1 MTVVPDCI
9 KKTVAVTGAA
19 GFIGSRLVERLA
31 QSDHVNRVIA
41 LDCLPLDISYPKVTA
56 LQKDILESTA
66 DILRKY
72 QVDAVV
78 HLAFL
83 LRPGHDRKA
92 AHRVNISGTAQVI
105 DDCRAAG
112 IKHLVYLSSTTV
124 YGARSGTE
132 QPYTEESP
140 LRPVRGF
147 QYAENKAAAELKL
160 RTFAMNNP
168 NSRVTIL
175 RGCTVMAAQCN
186 NFVTEVFFR
195 LASVRVLGAD
205 PQMQFIH
212 LDDLLDAFELCLLKS
227 VSGVFNI
234 TGEGTV
240 AYSEIASIAGRR
252 AITLPAPLLR
262 AIAWVTWMLR
272 LQNDSPACGIEYARW
287 PWVASNEKL
296 ARETGFRPKHTSRE
310 TLISSVLAGG

>member
-92 AHRVNISGTAQVI
+92 AHRVNVSGTAQVI

-140 LRPVRGF
+140 VRPVRGF

-272 LQNDSPACGIEYARW
+272 LQNSPACGIEYARW

-310 TLISSVLAGG
+310 TLMSSVLAGG

>member
-1 MTVVPDCI
+1 MSK
-9 KKTVAVTGAA
+9 KKTIAVTGAA
-19 GFIGSRLVERLA
+19 GFIGSRLVKRLA
-31 QSDHVNRVIA
+31 QSDHVDSVIA
-41 LDCLPLDISYPKVTA
+41 LDCLPLDISHPKVTA
-56 LQKDILESTA
+56 FQKDIRESTA

-72 QVDAVV
+72 RVDAVV

-92 AHRVNISGTAQVI
+92 AHRVNVSGTTQMI
-105 DDCRAAG
+105 HDCWAVG

-124 YGARSGTE
+124 YGARSGAE

-140 LRPVRGF
+140 VRPVRGF

-160 RTFAMNNP
+160 KTFAMNNP

-175 RGCTVMAAQCN
+175 RGCTVMAPQCE

-227 VSGVFNI
+227 ASGVFNI

-252 AITLPAPLLR
+252 AITLPALLLA
-262 AIAWVTWMLR
+262 AITWITWMLR
-272 LQNDSPACGIEYARW
+272 LQSDSPACGVEYARW

-296 ARETGFRPKHTSRE
+296 TRETGFRPKHTSRE
-310 TLISSVLAGG
+310 ALMSSVLANS

>member
-1 MTVVPDCI
+1 MSN

-19 GFIGSRLVERLA
+19 GFIGSKLVERLA
-31 QSDHVNRVIA
+31 QSDHVDRVIA
-41 LDCLPLDISYPKVTA
+41 LDCLPLNISYPKVTA
-56 LQKDILESTA
+56 FRKDIRESTA

-83 LRPGHDRKA
+83 LRPGHDRKTA
-92 AHRVNISGTAQVI
+92 YSVNVSGTAQVI
-105 DDCRAAG
+105 HDCWTVG

-124 YGARSGTE
+124 YGTRCGDE

-140 LRPVRGF
+140 VRPVRGF

-160 RTFAMNNP
+160 RTFAMSNP
-168 NSRVTIL
+168 NSCVTIL
-175 RGCTVMAAQCN
+175 RGCTVMAPQCE
-186 NFVTEVFFR
+186 NFVAEVFFR

-212 LDDLLDAFELCLLKS
+212 LDDLLDAFELCLMKPA
-227 VSGVFNI
+227 SGVFNI

-252 AITLPAPLLR
+252 AISLPAPLLTV
-262 AIAWVTWMLR
+262 ITWVTWMLR
-272 LQNDSPACGIEYARW
+272 LQSDSPACGTEYARW

-296 ARETGFRPKHTSRE
+296 KRETGFRPKHTSRE
-310 TLISSVLAGG
+310 ALMSSVLAGS

>member
-1 MTVVPDCI
+1 MSK

-19 GFIGSRLVERLA
+19 GFIGSRLVKRLA
-31 QSDHVNRVIA
+31 QSDHVDSVIA
-41 LDCLPLDISYPKVTA
+41 LDCLPLDISYPKVTTF
-56 LQKDILESTA
+56 QKDIQESTA

-72 QVDAVV
+72 RVDAVV

-92 AHRVNISGTAQVI
+92 AHRVNVSGTAQVI
-105 DDCRAAG
+105 HDCWAAG

-132 QPYTEESP
+132 EPYTEESP
-140 LRPVRGF
+140 VRPVRGF

-160 RTFAMNNP
+160 RTFAMNNS

-175 RGCTVMAAQCN
+175 RGCTVMAPQCE

-212 LDDLLDAFELCLLKS
+212 LDDLLDAFELCLLKPAY
-227 VSGVFNI
+227 GVFNI
-234 TGEGTV
+234 TGEGSV

-252 AITLPAPLLR
+252 SIILPAPLLA
-262 AIAWVTWMLR
+262 AITWVTWMLR
-272 LQNDSPACGIEYARW
+272 LQSDSPACGIEYARW

-296 ARETGFRPKHTSRE
+296 TRETGFRPKHTSRE
-310 TLISSVLAGG
+310 TLMSSVLADS

>member
-1 MTVVPDCI
+1 MI
-9 KKTVAVTGAA
+9 SKKKTVAVTGAA

-31 QSDHVNRVIA
+31 QSDHVDSVIA
-41 LDCLPLDISYPKVTA
+41 LDCLPLDISHPKVTA
-56 LQKDILESTA
+56 FKKDIRESTA
-66 DILRKY
+66 DILRKH
-72 QVDAVV
+72 QVDAVI

-83 LRPGHDRKA
+83 LRPGHDPKA
-92 AHRVNISGTAQVI
+92 AHRVNVSGTAQVI
-105 DDCRAAG
+105 HDCWAAG
-112 IKHLVYLSSTTV
+112 IKHLLYLSSTTV
-124 YGARSGTE
+124 YGARSGAE

-140 LRPVRGF
+140 VRPVRGF

-168 NSRVTIL
+168 SSRVTIL
-175 RGCTVMAAQCN
+175 RGCTVMAPQCE
-186 NFVTEVFFR
+186 NFVTDVFFR

-212 LDDLLDAFELCLLKS
+212 LDDLLDAFELCLLKPAC
-227 VSGVFNI
+227 GVFNI

-252 AITLPAPLLR
+252 SIILPARLLAAIT
-262 AIAWVTWMLR
+262 WVTWMLR
-272 LQNDSPACGIEYARW
+272 LQSDSPACGIEYARW

-296 ARETGFRPKHTSRE
+296 RREAGFRPKHTSRE
-310 TLISSVLAGG
+310 ALMNSVLANS

>member
-92 AHRVNISGTAQVI
+92 AHRVNVSGTAQVI

-140 LRPVRGF
+140 VRPVRGF

-175 RGCTVMAAQCN
+175 RGCTVMAPQCN

-272 LQNDSPACGIEYARW
+272 LQNSPACGIEYARW

-310 TLISSVLAGG
+310 TLMSSVLAGG